1 PLGALDDTFEAE
13 GPLLSQVQGLDWKKR
28 IRHRRLAKR
37 LLSIE
42 APVEVEELHE
52 CLDLLQSRDPQLA
65 ELITEVFFYLM
76 DHRRDQAQLTVDRY
90 AAEKS
95 NAESQT
101 AGIPDEWAQ
110 ATDSEEVVVLEQ
122 LTESALDRI
131 LEPGNFQN
139 WMQFLHPDQQKRV
152 DEDHGHPIV
161 LRGVSGSGKTVVVV
175 HRARR
180 LARAFPNARVVVLT
194 LHHDL
199 AILLNDLVDL
209 LAGDDDLANLRVYSL
224 AGYFRTILRSIG
236 HEAAFRDWGQYLF
249 GEEEGQA
256 LGRDYALRSED
267 QVFTPQPDWVY
278 QNLFQDFLTENEE
291 EYAAEWELIR
301 KAVERRAD
309 PARYL
314 REEVDFVRSVAS
326 SLVGYDSY
334 LEVERKGR
342 SIPFGRRARE
352 AMLTLTKAWERYQW
366 KREIFDPHTLSQMVF
381 RMAEAQGALPPE
393 VRCEHLLIDEFQD
406 LSTLEADFLAQ
417 VTTERENGFF
427 LSGDEAQRVR
437 VKSLRLGQ
445 TSLGDPSYRRF
456 ITKNYRNTR
465 EILEA
470 GMALLGT
477 IQGQFE
483 DQEFVEP
490 SYSSR
495 R

>member
-1 PLGALDDTFEAE
+1 MRAVIHRDCPFLSQWRTLVNSPASGGTEVRALRHLLEGFRQGQAPAASAVLDDLRHATVVPYELGDQLLLLTLQTGEVVLLHSLKSVEEARDWVQRHPNVRLLAHRAGSRFQLATTGDVELADLPLGALDDTFEAE

-110 ATDSEEVVVLEQ
+110 ATDPEEVVVLEQ

-278 QNLFQDFLTENEE
+278 QNLFQDFLTEYEE

-301 KAVERRAD
+301 K
-309 PARYL
+309 
-314 REEVDFVRSVAS
+314 
-326 SLVGYDSY
+326 
-334 LEVERKGR
+334 
-342 SIPFGRRARE
+342 
-352 AMLTLTKAWERYQW
+352 
-366 KREIFDPHTLSQMVF
+366 
-381 RMAEAQGALPPE
+381 
-393 VRCEHLLIDEFQD
+393 
-406 LSTLEADFLAQ
+406 
-417 VTTERENGFF
+417 
-427 LSGDEAQRVR
+427 
-437 VKSLRLGQ
+437 
-445 TSLGDPSYRRF
+445 
-456 ITKNYRNTR
+456 
-465 EILEA
+465 
-470 GMALLGT
+470 
-477 IQGQFE
+477 
-483 DQEFVEP
+483 
-490 SYSSR
+490 
-495 R
+495 